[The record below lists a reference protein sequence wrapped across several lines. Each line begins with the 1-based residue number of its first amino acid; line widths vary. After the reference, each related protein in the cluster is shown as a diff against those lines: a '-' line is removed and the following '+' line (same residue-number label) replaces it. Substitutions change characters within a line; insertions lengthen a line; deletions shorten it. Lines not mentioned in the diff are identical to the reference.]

1 MNQEDTYSDLY
12 SEIILL
18 CFGMLALFIIFYI
31 SIFDLFGS
39 AAYLILG
46 VLGVL
51 GYTKIVATYN
61 SMAGM
66 ADEKTTAYSTLS
78 QWNDKDSIG
87 YLGRSQRPY
96 STHTGRG

>member
-46 VLGVL
+46 FLGFL
-51 GYTKIVATYN
+51 GSTKIVATYN

-66 ADEKTTAYSTLS
+66 SDEKFVWELVSQKQKNRFILNLFLLLGIVSYLS
-78 QWNDKDSIG
+78 A
-87 YLGRSQRPY
+87 
-96 STHTGRG
+96 